1 MELVNILGVLARH
14 RRLVGAG
21 ACLGA
26 LIGILSLYGISLSP
40 PGLVSRDQIAGTAVA
55 RVLVDAPHS
64 VSVNAESEQADT
76 LAMRAILLADL
87 MSADPSRAAIARA
100 AGIPARDLL
109 VTGPAVGPP
118 PAMSPLAGR
127 AAVAAATTSQ
137 TSSLR
142 LSSDGELPIIW
153 IDAAA
158 PDALR
163 ARRLVDAAATT
174 LAAVAASRGA
184 PRPSGVVVERL
195 GPTGAAPV
203 VRGPRKAFALIAA
216 VVVFSLWCSA
226 LVLASSLR
234 RRVAARTAGL
244 RLA

>member
-1 MELVNILGVLARH
+1 MELVNILGVLVRH
-14 RRLVGAG
+14 RLLVGAG

-26 LIGILSLYGISLSP
+26 LIGLLTLYGVSLSP
-40 PGLVSRDQIAGTAVA
+40 PGLVSRDQIGSTAVA
-55 RVLVDAPHS
+55 RVLVDAPRS
-64 VSVNAESEQADT
+64 VSVNAESEQAGT
-76 LAMRAILLADL
+76 LAMRAMLLADL

-100 AGIPARDLL
+100 AGVPARDLL

-118 PAMSPLAGR
+118 PAMTPLAGL
-127 AAVAAATTSQ
+127 AGVAAANTSR

-142 LSSDGELPIIW
+142 LSSDGQLPIIW
-153 IDAAA
+153 IDAVA
-158 PDALR
+158 PDPVR
-163 ARRLVDAAATT
+163 AKRLVDAAATT

-184 PRPSGVVVERL
+184 PRPSGVVVKRL

-203 VRGPRKAFALIAA
+203 VRGPRKAFALVAA

-234 RRVAARTAGL
+234 WRVAARATGPRVA
-244 RLA
+244 